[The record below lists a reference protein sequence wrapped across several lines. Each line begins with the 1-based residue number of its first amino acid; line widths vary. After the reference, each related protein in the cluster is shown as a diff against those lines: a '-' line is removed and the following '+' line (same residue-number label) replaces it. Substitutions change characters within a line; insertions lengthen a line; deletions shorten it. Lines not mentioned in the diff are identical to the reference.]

1 MAKRNWQSMSPD
13 LILERIKQAGISESN
28 YISLSKEEPLDNL
41 DTRIDFLLSVT
52 KNNNKKHMVFFV
64 MYDIENNKV
73 RTLISKYL
81 IAQGCT
87 RIQNSIFLAD
97 TSKERMDAIVKDLT
111 SVQETYENNDSI
123 IVSPMSYVNFESMH
137 IIGKQ
142 INMEL
147 IKKEKKMILI

>member
-1 MAKRNWQSMSPD
+1 MARRKWESMAPD
-13 LILERIKQAGISESN
+13 LIIERIKEAGLSEKN
-28 YISLSKEEPLDNL
+28 AIREKEITDINL
-41 DTRIDFLLSVT
+41 RMEYLLSISKSSRNS
-52 KNNNKKHMVFFV
+52 KNMIFFV
-64 MYDIENNKV
+64 MYDIENDKI

-87 RIQNSIFLAD
+87 RIQNSIFIAD

-111 SVQETYENNDSI
+111 NVQQTYDNNDSI
-123 IVSPMSYVNFESMH
+123 IVTPMSQVNFESMY

-147 IKKEKKMILI
+147 VKKDKKILII